1 MAGEPLKDYR
11 LTPAARSDLEAIWRY
26 TAERWSVAQAEAYLT
41 GLKATLAGL
50 IVNPRIAR
58 ERTELTPP
66 VRIHPYG
73 SHMVRAEATEELGDG
88 VPRVGAGACGGLVQ
102 ERLQLGVRLFDRV
115 EVRVTV
121 RKRPTRT
128 SVILMAKH

>member
-1 MAGEPLKDYR
+1 MTDEPLKDYR
-11 LTPAARSDLEAIWRY
+11 LTPAARADLEAIWRY

-41 GLKATLAGL
+41 GLKAMLDGL

-73 SHMVRAEATEELGDG
+73 SHIIIYTIATDHLAVIRVRHAREDWLGNPIG
-88 VPRVGAGACGGLVQ
+88 EG
-102 ERLQLGVRLFDRV
+102 
-115 EVRVTV
+115 
-121 RKRPTRT
+121 
-128 SVILMAKH
+128 